1 MTTISTHIL
10 DTTTGLPASD
20 VQVSL
25 YAKQHDDWQ
34 LLSDSKSDTSGRI
47 KAFDLAD
54 GQQALAAGD
63 YQLVFATAD
72 YFAKDKRACFYPKV
86 SIEFVLD
93 GSQDHCHVPLLISS
107 YGFSTYR
114 GS

>member
-1 MTTISTHIL
+1 MTTLSTHIL

-20 VQVSL
+20 VHVSL
-25 YAKQHDDWQ
+25 YAKQDDGWQ
-34 LLSDSKSDTSGRI
+34 LISEGMSNVSGRI
-47 KAFDLAD
+47 KAFEMPT
-54 GQQALAAGD
+54 GQQDLDAGH

-72 YFAKDKRACFYPKV
+72 YFAKESRDCFYPKV
-86 SIEFVLD
+86 SIEFVLE
-93 GSQDHCHVPLLISS
+93 GTQVHCHVPLLISS

>member
-1 MTTISTHIL
+1 MTTLSTHIL
-10 DTTTGLPASD
+10 DTTTGLPASN

-25 YAKQHDDWQ
+25 FYHHNDSWQ
-34 LLSDSKSDTSGRI
+34 LLSQANSDDSGRI
-47 KAFDLAD
+47 KAFALTQGKQSLQA
-54 GQQALAAGD
+54 GQ

-72 YFAKDKRACFYPKV
+72 YFAKAQRECFYPKV
-86 SIEFVLD
+86 CIEFILD
-93 GSQDHCHVPLLISS
+93 GSQAHCHVPLLISS